1 MKRTVIPVVLAA
13 YAGCVNGDAPSTSGD
28 MPAGTPIAVDTTA
41 ILSVGTT
48 SGDTLHELYRVV
60 TPFLDSRGRL
70 FVPLASS
77 NTIRVFDSDGEF
89 VTSLGRQG
97 AGPGEFE
104 HIGGAWARGDTIEV
118 FDGSLNRITR
128 FHPNDEFEV
137 VSPDG
142 SVGVQGAVAGPVPG
156 GWILHLVKAG
166 GPESTAASASR
177 RDSLILHQFALDG
190 SHLGEIARTRGMTR
204 YQSPVITGPEA
215 LSPRARLGVHDGR
228 IYVGETLT
236 PVVRVLEPD
245 GTPVSE
251 IVWETPSGESPA
263 DAFAAVVDSA
273 IARSP
278 EDRRASVRTRYAAA
292 PLPDRISAWW
302 DFIVDSE
309 GFLWVKPYEPLLHA
323 SALGGF
329 GSGSYLAGGI
339 GHGGTW
345 SIVGPEGGIVNDI
358 ELPLAFSP
366 VEVLE
371 DRIVGIRRDSLG
383 VESVA
388 VLRLT
393 RH

>member
-1 MKRTVIPVVLAA
+1 VTI
-13 YAGCVNGDAPSTSGD
+13 
-28 MPAGTPIAVDTTA
+28 GTAT
-41 ILSVGTT
+41 
-48 SGDTLHELYRVV
+48 GDTLHELYRIV

-77 NTIRVFDSDGEF
+77 NTIRVFDADGEF
-89 VTSLGRQG
+89 VTSIGRQG

-104 HIGGAWARGDTIEV
+104 DIGGAWARGDTIEV

-128 FHPNDEFEV
+128 FYPNDEFEV

-142 SVGVQGAVAGPVPG
+142 SVGVQGVVPGPVSG
-156 GWILHLVKAG
+156 GWILHLVRLGEA
-166 GPESTAASASR
+166 ESAAANASR
-177 RDSLILHQFALDG
+177 RDSLTLHHFALDG
-190 SHLGEIARTRGMTR
+190 SHLGEVARTRGMAR

-215 LSPRARLGVHDGR
+215 LSPRARLDVHDGR

-236 PVVRVLEPD
+236 PAVRVLEPD

-251 IVWETPSGESPA
+251 IVWAAPTGESAA

-278 EDRRASVRTRYAAA
+278 EDRRASVRSRYAAA
-292 PLPDRISAWW
+292 PTPDRLSAWW

-309 GFLWVKPYEPLLHA
+309 GFIWVKPYEPLLHA

-339 GHGGTW
+339 AQGGTW
-345 SIVGPEGGIVNDI
+345 SIVAPEGGIVNEI
-358 ELPLAFSP
+358 ELPLDFSP
-366 VEVLE
+366 IQVLG
-371 DRIVGIRRDSLG
+371 DRVLGIRRDSLG
-383 VESVA
+383 VESVH
-388 VLRLT
+388 VHRLS
-393 RH
+393 RN